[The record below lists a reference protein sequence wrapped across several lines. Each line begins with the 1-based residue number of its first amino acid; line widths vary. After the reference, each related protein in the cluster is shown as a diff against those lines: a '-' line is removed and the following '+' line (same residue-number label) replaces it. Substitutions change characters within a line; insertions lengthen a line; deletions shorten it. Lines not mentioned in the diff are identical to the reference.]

1 MWIWCVQLVVLL
13 LGMLVVNVT
22 SEENPASK
30 DNLVPIQSI
39 ILSNSRIEC
48 PEVCSNDYCFKH
60 ISPNS
65 NCTKLIRDQCDCC
78 NVCLRYE
85 NDICG
90 GRFNVHGICDEDLL
104 CYQSNGNE
112 QKGICVKGEKERFF
126 LSGRRNSSEESR
138 CFSLFEISMSLD
150 C

>member
-1 MWIWCVQLVVLL
+1 MQLIVIL
-13 LGMLVVNVT
+13 LGIWIVT
-22 SEENPASK
+22 SEENQV
-30 DNLVPIQSI
+30 NLVPIQSI
-39 ILSNSRIEC
+39 IFSNSRIEC

-60 ISPNS
+60 ISPNF

-104 CYQSNGNE
+104 CYQSNRNE
-112 QKGICVKGEKERFF
+112 QKGICVKGKRERND
-126 LSGRRNSSEESR
+126 REREELL
-138 CFSLFEISMSLD
+138 CL
-150 C
+150 